1 MEQITS
7 RLKLHG
13 NAHWSMISEKLKGHF
28 QQTCT
33 SWRVQGKNFIWEKW
47 KRTMD
52 GIVDIYNFVFV
63 HLSNLPFSFLLYQDS
78 VNDSDTHIAKP

>member
-28 QQTCT
+28 QHTCT
-33 SWRVQGKNFIWEKW
+33 SRRVQGIKMLKNFIWEKW
-47 KRTMD
+47 K
-52 GIVDIYNFVFV
+52 
-63 HLSNLPFSFLLYQDS
+63 
-78 VNDSDTHIAKP
+78 

>member
-33 SWRVQGKNFIWEKW
+33 SRRVQGKNFIWEKW
-47 KRTMD
+47 KELWME
-52 GIVDIYNFVFV
+52 
-63 HLSNLPFSFLLYQDS
+63 
-78 VNDSDTHIAKP
+78 